1 MRELK
6 RRLVALEKKG
16 RLKSRALAVWC
27 RIYQYEDQT
36 EAEALAAW
44 EAEHGPLADK
54 NVTMRVIVRS
64 PFEAQGRTTGAVC
77 PIPA

>member
-16 RLKSRALAVWC
+16 RLKCKALAMWC
-27 RIYQYEDQT
+27 RVYQYEDQT
-36 EAEALAAW
+36 EDEALAAW

-54 NVTMRVIVRS
+54 NVVMRVIVRS
-64 PFEAQGRTTGAVC
+64 PFQAQGRTTGAVC
-77 PIPA
+77 PMPG